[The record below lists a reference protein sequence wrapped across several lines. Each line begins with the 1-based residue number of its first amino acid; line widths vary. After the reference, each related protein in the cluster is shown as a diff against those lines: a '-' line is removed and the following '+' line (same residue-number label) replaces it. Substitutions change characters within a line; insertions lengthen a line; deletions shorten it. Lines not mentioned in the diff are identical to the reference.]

1 MIHLISMKIDI
12 FILVA
17 NKSCFLA
24 IEFANSE
31 VTEKMRTYFIPVHCL
46 QVAITTPGG
55 KIVSEV
61 KPILHPYT
69 NSLLNHQFIID
80 HQFSIHLQ

>member
-17 NKSCFLA
+17 DKSCFLA
-24 IEFANSE
+24 IEFKDSD
-31 VTEKMRTYFIPVHCL
+31 VTEKIHTYFIPVHCL

-55 KIVSEV
+55 KSSVRLSLYYILT
-61 KPILHPYT
+61 PIH
-69 NSLLNHQFIID
+69 S
-80 HQFSIHLQ
+80 

>member
-17 NKSCFLA
+17 DKSCFLA
-24 IEFANSE
+24 IEFKNSD
-31 VTEKMRTYFIPVHCL
+31 VTENAYIFHTSTLFTGSHYDTWR
-46 QVAITTPGG
+46 

>member
-17 NKSCFLA
+17 DKSCFLA
-24 IEFANSE
+24 IEFKNSD
-31 VTEKMRTYFIPVHCL
+31 VTEKMHTYFIPVHCL

-55 KIVSEV
+55 KSSVRLSLYY
-61 KPILHPYT
+61 ILI
-69 NSLLNHQFIID
+69 L
-80 HQFSIHLQ
+80 IHS